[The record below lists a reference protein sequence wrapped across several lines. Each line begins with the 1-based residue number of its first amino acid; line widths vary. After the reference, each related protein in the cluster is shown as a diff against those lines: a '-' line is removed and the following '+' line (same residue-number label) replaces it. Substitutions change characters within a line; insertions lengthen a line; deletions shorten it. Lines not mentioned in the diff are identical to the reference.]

1 MRTGIRGTSTVENGQ
16 EISLQEI
23 QKLEVQV
30 LSKFIDYCKAHDLK
44 YYIAYGSLIGAIRH
58 KGFIPWD
65 DDIDVIMPRYDY
77 EKLLGM
83 TDRVA
88 EHMLLASR
96 YNRPQWP
103 YLFAKCYD
111 SKTEMVEEGYDS
123 GVIGVY
129 IDIFP
134 VDGLPNNIFF
144 RKLHMYWLRFLY
156 GMFVTVQKDNLK
168 ATTPL
173 RAVLKKILFPL
184 ANYIGRIRLRDY
196 IDYFIRCHPF
206 SESEF
211 VAVQSTDANCLKQV
225 MKCHVYSETAMCKFE
240 NLDVIIP
247 GGYDEMLRTIY
258 GDYMKLPPVE
268 QQVSHHNYVIRL
280 K

>member
-1 MRTGIRGTSTVENGQ
+1 MENGQ

-30 LSKFIDYCKAHDLK
+30 LSKFIDYCKAYDLK
-44 YYIAYGSLIGAIRH
+44 YYIAYGSLIGTVRH
-58 KGFIPWD
+58 NGFIPWD
-65 DDIDVIMPRYDY
+65 DDIDVIMPRDDY

-111 SKTEMVEEGYDS
+111 SKTEMVEGGYDS

-173 RAVLKKILFPL
+173 RFLLKRILFPL
-184 ANYIGRIRLRDY
+184 ASYIGRIRLRDY
-196 IDYFIRCHPF
+196 IDGFIRSYPF
-206 SESEF
+206 SKSEF
-211 VAVQSTDANCLKQV
+211 VAVQSTDAYCLKQV
-225 MKCHVYSETAMCKFE
+225 MKKYVYSGVKLRKFE
-240 NLDVIIP
+240 NLDVSIP
-247 GGYDEMLRTIY
+247 GGYDEMLRQIY
-258 GDYMKLPPVE
+258 GNYMELPPE
-268 QQVSHHNYVIRL
+268 EKRITHHSYSVRF

>member
-1 MRTGIRGTSTVENGQ
+1 M
-16 EISLQEI
+16 
-23 QKLEVQV
+23 
-30 LSKFIDYCKAHDLK
+30 SKFIDYCKAHDLK

-65 DDIDVIMPRYDY
+65 DDIDVIMPRDDY

-111 SKTEMVEEGYDS
+111 SETEMVEEGYDS

-134 VDGLPNNIFF
+134 VDGLPNNIF
-144 RKLHMYWLRFLY
+144 LESC
-156 GMFVTVQKDNLK
+156 
-168 ATTPL
+168 
-173 RAVLKKILFPL
+173 IC
-184 ANYIGRIRLRDY
+184 IG
-196 IDYFIRCHPF
+196 
-206 SESEF
+206 
-211 VAVQSTDANCLKQV
+211 
-225 MKCHVYSETAMCKFE
+225 
-240 NLDVIIP
+240 
-247 GGYDEMLRTIY
+247 
-258 GDYMKLPPVE
+258 
-268 QQVSHHNYVIRL
+268 
-280 K
+280 

>member
-1 MRTGIRGTSTVENGQ
+1 MNEELSLETIKRIEFELLIKFADLCDTLNLRYSLGGGT
-16 EISLQEI
+16 L
-23 QKLEVQV
+23 L
-30 LSKFIDYCKAHDLK
+30 
-44 YYIAYGSLIGAIRH
+44 GAIRH

-65 DDIDVIMPRYDY
+65 DDIDVIMPRDDY

-184 ANYIGRIRLRDY
+184 ASYIGRRRLRDY
-196 IDYFIRCHPF
+196 IDCFIRCHPF
-206 SESEF
+206 SGSEF
-211 VAVQSTDANCLKQV
+211 VAVQSTDGHCLKQV
-225 MKCHVYSETAMCKFE
+225 MKGHVYSETAMCKFE

-268 QQVSHHNYVIRL
+268 QQASHHNYVVRF